1 MTSNIIKQ
9 QEYSRNE
16 PKVVLKLLA
25 QTGGVSFICIGG
37 AAAIGSMV
45 GKLSHTGE
53 LFALIGATIGLGIAL
68 GYIYLSF
75 RCINGR

>member
-1 MTSNIIKQ
+1 MRSSITKQ

-37 AAAIGSMV
+37 ATAIGIMV
-45 GKLSHTGE
+45 GRLNHTGL
-53 LFALIGATIGLGIAL
+53 LFALIGATIGLGVAMV
-68 GYIYLSF
+68 YIYYSF
-75 RCINGR
+75 KRINNK

>member
-1 MTSNIIKQ
+1 MSSNITKQ

-16 PKVVLKLLA
+16 PNVVWRFLA

-37 AAAIGSMV
+37 ATAIGNMV
-45 GKLSHTGE
+45 DRLNHSGV
-53 LFALIGATIGLGIAL
+53 LFGLIGATIGLGIAL

-75 RCINGR
+75 RHINNR

>member
-1 MTSNIIKQ
+1 MSSNMTKQ

-16 PKVVLKLLA
+16 PKVVWRFLA

-37 AAAIGSMV
+37 ATAIGNIVDRLNHSGV
-45 GKLSHTGE
+45 
-53 LFALIGATIGLGIAL
+53 LFGLIGATIGLGIAL

-75 RCINGR
+75 RHINNQ

>member
-1 MTSNIIKQ
+1 MRSNIIKEQ
-9 QEYSRNE
+9 QYSKSE
-16 PKVVLKLLA
+16 PKVVLKVLA
-25 QTGGVSFICIGG
+25 KIAGVSFICIGG
-37 AAAIGSMV
+37 VAAIGSMV

>member
-1 MTSNIIKQ
+1 MSSNITKQ

-16 PKVVLKLLA
+16 PKVVWRFLA

-37 AAAIGSMV
+37 ATAIGNMV
-45 GKLSHTGE
+45 DRLNHSGV
-53 LFALIGATIGLGIAL
+53 LFGLIGATIGLGIAL

-75 RCINGR
+75 RHINTQ